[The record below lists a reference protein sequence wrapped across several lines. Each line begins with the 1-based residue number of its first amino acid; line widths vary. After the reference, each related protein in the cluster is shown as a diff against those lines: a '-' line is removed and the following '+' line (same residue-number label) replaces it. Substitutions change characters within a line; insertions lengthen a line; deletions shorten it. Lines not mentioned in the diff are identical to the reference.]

1 MIVPPFGGGMSWT
14 EAATLIGALVV
25 AIGYVYKYQT
35 DLKLLQRN
43 DRLERINRQLSD
55 FYGPLLALTRSSQ
68 RSWEAFRQRHR
79 PPPERS
85 FWKPDPPITEE
96 DAAAWRLWMTNV
108 FVPMHQQ
115 MLDIVLTH
123 ADLIDESEMPL
134 CLLDLCAHVS
144 GYQAVLK
151 QWESGEISVARVDNI
166 SVVNFPSQA
175 LTDYASDAFDRLKAE
190 QSRLLGLTTGT
201 ARQSRQR

>member
-1 MIVPPFGGGMSWT
+1 MSWT
-14 EAATLIGALVV
+14 EAVTLIGVCVA

-55 FYGPLLALTRSSQ
+55 FYGPLLALTRSCD

-79 PPPERS
+79 SDGGSYWRT
-85 FWKPDPPITEE
+85 DPPASE
-96 DAAAWRLWMTNV
+96 DDVAAWRLWMSTV

-115 MLDIVLTH
+115 MMDIVLSH
-123 ADLIDESEMPL
+123 ADLVDESEMPM

-151 QWESGEISVARVDNI
+151 QWESGDISVARVDNVSI
-166 SVVNFPSQA
+166 VNFPSQA
-175 LTDYASDAFDRLKAE
+175 LTDYAAEAFDRLKAE

-201 ARQSRQR
+201 ARQSRRR